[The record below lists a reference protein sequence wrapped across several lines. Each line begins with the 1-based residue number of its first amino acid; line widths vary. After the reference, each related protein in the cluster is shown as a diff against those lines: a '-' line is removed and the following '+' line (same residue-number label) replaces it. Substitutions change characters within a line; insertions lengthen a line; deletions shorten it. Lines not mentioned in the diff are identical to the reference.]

1 MASVIAMA
9 YVNCIKRGIRK
20 IDDVR
25 PDKLKEEVVGILV
38 AEGLYDLA
46 GVAKEEEPEP
56 DQGEGKEVNEPEKEP
71 EPEVEPEPEKES
83 GAEDEKEPDSEH
95 EEAGE

>member
-1 MASVIAMA
+1 MASVIARA

-25 PDKLKEEVVGILV
+25 PDKLKEEVVGLLV

-46 GVAKEEEPEP
+46 GVENPESNPAVEEKEDKPIEDTADKEPINDKPKE
-56 DQGEGKEVNEPEKEP
+56 DKEV
-71 EPEVEPEPEKES
+71 
-83 GAEDEKEPDSEH
+83 
-95 EEAGE
+95 